1 MNHYEVLGVRQDVSA
16 EELRRAYIAEARAH
30 HPDRH
35 RAAGAGA
42 AAAAEDRMR
51 RINEAWAVLGDPSSR
66 RTYDLRLSAAT
77 ERAEADSQRLRPPP
91 YQPPTDFVPH
101 RPDTPED
108 PDEDDSWRYEPDH
121 GDPASVPPKVLLAAP
136 PALFAFGLALLVLSL
151 VTGIRWLMAAGF
163 IALLAS
169 ALLFVGAP
177 VVALFRSQLS
187 EQRAARRRR

>member
-1 MNHYEVLGVRQDVSA
+1 MNHYEVLGVRQDVTQ
-16 EELRRAYIAEARAH
+16 EELRRAYIAAARAH

-35 RAAGAGA
+35 RSAGPGA

-51 RINEAWAVLGDPSSR
+51 TINEAWAVLGDPSSR
-66 RTYDLRLSAAT
+66 RTYDLRLAAAT
-77 ERAEADSQRLRPPP
+77 ERADAEAQRRRPPP
-91 YQPPTDFVPH
+91 YHPATDFVPY

-108 PDEDDSWRYEPDH
+108 PDEDDSWRYEPDQ

-136 PALFAFGLALLVLSL
+136 PALFALGLGLLILSV

-163 IALLAS
+163 IVLLAS